1 MERPQSFT
9 LCGENITAVKRPG
22 FSCTKCKKTIHRKC
36 TKMLPGFEI
45 WTCDECKKKKNNHRS
60 SLTLTS
66 LFQPLSASGGE
77 GSGNNNNLEK
87 EMEEIKRSNSL
98 ILDCLSSI
106 GKKLQLLGDYREENV
121 CLKTENRRLKVEIDQ
136 LRREL
141 RICESKQM
149 TLASSSTDRNPD
161 ISGDDPT
168 PEENEPTSV
177 SQSSLSPPTQCYAED
192 QINQESRMESDT
204 ISHALL
210 SAMKPLK
217 WLYVSNLNPETTCED
232 IKSYITSKMKIK
244 RSETYCSSLTPKSII
259 NPFYASFKVG
269 VPDSCWKSI
278 VLKSNWPCNVSIR
291 EFTNSNQERNFRP
304 GLQGSSKT

>member
-1 MERPQSFT
+1 MKIEQKF
-9 LCGENITAVKRPG
+9 LL
-22 FSCTKCKKTIHRKC
+22 
-36 TKMLPGFEI
+36 LPYAMFFHLYKPI
-45 WTCDECKKKKNNHRS
+45 
-60 SLTLTS
+60 
-66 LFQPLSASGGE
+66 
-77 GSGNNNNLEK
+77 
-87 EMEEIKRSNSL
+87 
-98 ILDCLSSI
+98 
-106 GKKLQLLGDYREENV
+106 Y
-121 CLKTENRRLKVEIDQ
+121 
-136 LRREL
+136 
-141 RICESKQM
+141 
-149 TLASSSTDRNPD
+149 RNPD

-168 PEENEPTSV
+168 PVIIETTNNDLYQFPEFPVIPEENEPTSV